1 MEQNVMRA
9 AIVIGATSGIGQA
22 VAVRLAA
29 AGYRVGIAG
38 RREELL
44 LELAQTDPDRYE
56 TEVLDVEDAGVC
68 ERLEKLAERLGSPE
82 LILFCAGTGELND
95 ALDYRLE
102 EATNRVNVAGFTRV
116 MDWAYRYFEQR
127 GGGCLAAITSV
138 MGLRGSRTAPSYAAS
153 KAYQINYLEGLRQKA
168 FYQKLPI
175 RIASGVGPHG
185 DDERGGALLDRFDRR
200 GRTVYLQGDR
210 GSSCGPIRYTPMAY
224 RRPVASV
231 DTRTALSPDVTAGE
245 AVCRRSFPALLF
257 R

>member
-9 AIVIGATSGIGQA
+9 AIVIGATSGIGRA
-22 VAVRLAA
+22 VAVRLAT

-44 LELAQTDPDRYE
+44 RELAQTDPDRYE

-102 EATNRVNVAGFTRV
+102 EATNRVNVSGFTRV

-175 RIASGVGPHG
+175 RIVDLRP
-185 DDERGGALLDRFDRR
+185 
-200 GRTVYLQGDR
+200 
-210 GSSCGPIRYTPMAY
+210 GS
-224 RRPVASV
+224 V
-231 DTRTALSPDVTAGE
+231 RTAMMKGEGHFWIASAEEAARCICKAIEARRAVQYVTPRWRIVGLLLRWIPE
-245 AVCRRSFPALLF
+245 RLYCRM
-257 R
+257 

>member
-1 MEQNVMRA
+1 MRA
-9 AIVIGATSGIGQA
+9 AIVIGATSGIGRA

-44 LELAQTDPDRYE
+44 RELAQTMPDRYE
-56 TEVLDVEDAGVC
+56 TEVLDVEDTGVC
-68 ERLEKLAERLGSPE
+68 ERLEKLVERLGSPE

-102 EATNRVNVAGFTRV
+102 EATNQVNVAGFTRV

-138 MGLRGSRTAPSYAAS
+138 MGLRQPNGSLLCRVESLSDQLFGRVAPKGLLS
-153 KAYQINYLEGLRQKA
+153 KVADSDCRS
-168 FYQKLPI
+168 
-175 RIASGVGPHG
+175 ASGVGPHG

-210 GSSCGPIRYTPMAY
+210 GSPCGPIRYTPMAY
-224 RRPVASV
+224 HRPVASV
-231 DTRTALSPDVTAGE
+231 DTRTALSPDVAVGK

>member
-1 MEQNVMRA
+1 MRA
-9 AIVIGATSGIGQA
+9 AIVIGATSGIGRA
-22 VAVRLAA
+22 VVVRLAA

-44 LELAQTDPDRYE
+44 RELAQTMPDCYE

-102 EATNRVNVAGFTRV
+102 EATNRVNVSGFTRV
-116 MDWAYRYFEQR
+116 MDWAYHYFEQR
-127 GGGCLAAITSV
+127 GGGRLAAITSV

-175 RIASGVGPHG
+175 RIVDLRPGSVRTAMMKGEGHFWIASTEEAARCICKAIEARRAVQYVTPRWRIVGLLLRWIP
-185 DDERGGALLDRFDRR
+185 ERL
-200 GRTVYLQGDR
+200 
-210 GSSCGPIRYTPMAY
+210 Y
-224 RRPVASV
+224 RRM
-231 DTRTALSPDVTAGE
+231 
-245 AVCRRSFPALLF
+245 
-257 R
+257 

>member
-9 AIVIGATSGIGQA
+9 AIVIGATSGIGRA
-22 VAVRLAA
+22 VAVQLAA

-44 LELAQTDPDRYE
+44 QELARTMPDRYE
-56 TEVLDVEDAGVC
+56 TEVLDVEDAGAC

-102 EATNRVNVAGFTRV
+102 EATNWVNVSGFTRV

-168 FYQKLPI
+168 FHQKLPI
-175 RIASGVGPHG
+175 RIVDLRPGSVRTAMMKGEGHFWIASA
-185 DDERGGALLDRFDRR
+185 EQAARCICKAIEAR
-200 GRTVYLQGDR
+200 RTVQYV
-210 GSSCGPIRYTPMAY
+210 TP
-224 RRPVASV
+224 RWRIV
-231 DTRTALSPDVTAGE
+231 G
-245 AVCRRSFPALLF
+245 LLL
-257 R
+257 RWMPKWLYQRM

>member
-9 AIVIGATSGIGQA
+9 AIVIGATSGIGRA

-44 LELAQTDPDRYE
+44 RELAQTMPDRYE

-102 EATNRVNVAGFTRV
+102 EATNRVNVSGFTRV

-175 RIASGVGPHG
+175 RIVDLRPGSVRTAMMKGEGHFWIASAEEAARCICKAIEARRAVQYVTPRWRIIGLLLRWIP
-185 DDERGGALLDRFDRR
+185 ERL
-200 GRTVYLQGDR
+200 
-210 GSSCGPIRYTPMAY
+210 Y
-224 RRPVASV
+224 RRM
-231 DTRTALSPDVTAGE
+231 
-245 AVCRRSFPALLF
+245 
-257 R
+257 

>member
-1 MEQNVMRA
+1 MRA
-9 AIVIGATSGIGQA
+9 AIVIGATSGIGRA

-44 LELAQTDPDRYE
+44 RELAQTDPDRYE
-56 TEVLDVEDAGVC
+56 NEVLDVEDAGVC

-82 LILFCAGTGELND
+82 LVLFCAGTGELND

-102 EATNRVNVAGFTRV
+102 EATNWVNVSGFTRV

-168 FYQKLPI
+168 FHQKLPI
-175 RIASGVGPHG
+175 RIVDLRPGSVRTAMMKGEGHFWIASAEEAARCICKAIEARRAVQYVTPRWRIVG
-185 DDERGGALLDRFDRR
+185 LLLRWIPEW
-200 GRTVYLQGDR
+200 L
-210 GSSCGPIRYTPMAY
+210 Y
-224 RRPVASV
+224 RRM
-231 DTRTALSPDVTAGE
+231 
-245 AVCRRSFPALLF
+245 
-257 R
+257 

>member
-1 MEQNVMRA
+1 MKQNVMRA
-9 AIVIGATSGIGQA
+9 AIVIGATSGIGRA

-44 LELAQTDPDRYE
+44 RELAQTDPDRYE
-56 TEVLDVEDAGVC
+56 TEVLDVEDTGVC

-102 EATNRVNVAGFTRV
+102 EATNWVNVSGFTRV

-168 FYQKLPI
+168 FHQKLPI
-175 RIASGVGPHG
+175 RIVDLRPGSV
-185 DDERGGALLDRFDRR
+185 
-200 GRTVYLQGDR
+200 RTAYLQGDR
-210 GSSCGPIRYTPMAY
+210 GSPCGPIRYTPMAY

-231 DTRTALSPDVTAGE
+231 DTRTALSPDVAAGE
-245 AVCRRSFPALLF
+245 AVCRRSFPALLS

>member
-1 MEQNVMRA
+1 MRA
-9 AIVIGATSGIGQA
+9 AIVIGATSGIGRA

-29 AGYRVGIAG
+29 AGYRVGIVG
-38 RREELL
+38 RREGLL
-44 LELAQTDPDRYE
+44 QELAQADPDRYE
-56 TEVLDVEDAGVC
+56 AEVLDVEDAGVC
-68 ERLEKLAERLGSPE
+68 GRLEQLAERLGSPE

-116 MDWAYRYFEQR
+116 MDWAYRCFEQR

-175 RIASGVGPHG
+175 RIVDLRPGSVRTAMMKGEGHFWIASAEQAAQCICKAIEAH
-185 DDERGGALLDRFDRR
+185 
-200 GRTVYLQGDR
+200 RTVQYV
-210 GSSCGPIRYTPMAY
+210 TPRWRIVGLLLRWMPGWLY
-224 RRPVASV
+224 RRM
-231 DTRTALSPDVTAGE
+231 
-245 AVCRRSFPALLF
+245 
-257 R
+257 

>member
-1 MEQNVMRA
+1 MRA
-9 AIVIGATSGIGQA
+9 AIVIGATSGIGRA

-44 LELAQTDPDRYE
+44 RELARTMPDRYE
-56 TEVLDVEDAGVC
+56 TEVLDVEDARACG
-68 ERLEKLAERLGSPE
+68 RLEKLAKRLGSPE

-102 EATNRVNVAGFTRV
+102 EATNWVNVSGFTRV

-168 FYQKLPI
+168 FHQKLPI
-175 RIASGVGPHG
+175 RIVDLRPGSVRTAMMKGEGHFWIASA
-185 DDERGGALLDRFDRR
+185 EQAARCICKAIEAR
-200 GRTVYLQGDR
+200 RTVQYV
-210 GSSCGPIRYTPMAY
+210 TP
-224 RRPVASV
+224 RWRIV
-231 DTRTALSPDVTAGE
+231 G
-245 AVCRRSFPALLF
+245 LLL
-257 R
+257 RWMPKWLYQRM

>member
-1 MEQNVMRA
+1 MRA
-9 AIVIGATSGIGQA
+9 AIVIGATSGIGRA
-22 VAVRLAA
+22 VAVQLAA

-44 LELAQTDPDRYE
+44 QELARTMPDRYE
-56 TEVLDVEDAGVC
+56 TEVLDVEDAGAC

-102 EATNRVNVAGFTRV
+102 EATNWVNVSGFTRV

-168 FYQKLPI
+168 FHQKLPI
-175 RIASGVGPHG
+175 RIVDLRPGSVRTAMMKGEGHFWIASA
-185 DDERGGALLDRFDRR
+185 EQAARCICKAIEAR
-200 GRTVYLQGDR
+200 RTVQYV
-210 GSSCGPIRYTPMAY
+210 TP
-224 RRPVASV
+224 RWRIV
-231 DTRTALSPDVTAGE
+231 G
-245 AVCRRSFPALLF
+245 LLL
-257 R
+257 RWMPKWLYQRM

>member
-1 MEQNVMRA
+1 MRA
-9 AIVIGATSGIGQA
+9 AIVIGATSGIGRA

-44 LELAQTDPDRYE
+44 RELAQTDPDRYE
-56 TEVLDVEDAGVC
+56 MEVLDVEDTGVC
-68 ERLEKLAERLGSPE
+68 KRLEKLAERLGSPE
-82 LILFCAGTGELND
+82 LILSCAGTGELND

-175 RIASGVGPHG
+175 RIVDLRPGSVRTAMMKGEGHFWIASTEEAARCICKAIEARRAVQYVTPRWRIIGLLLRWIP
-185 DDERGGALLDRFDRR
+185 ERL
-200 GRTVYLQGDR
+200 
-210 GSSCGPIRYTPMAY
+210 Y
-224 RRPVASV
+224 RRM
-231 DTRTALSPDVTAGE
+231 
-245 AVCRRSFPALLF
+245 
-257 R
+257 

>member
-1 MEQNVMRA
+1 MRA
-9 AIVIGATSGIGQA
+9 AIVIGATSGIGRA
-22 VAVRLAA
+22 VAVQLAA

-44 LELAQTDPDRYE
+44 QELARTMPDRYE

-68 ERLEKLAERLGSPE
+68 GRLEQLAERLGSPE
-82 LILFCAGTGELND
+82 LVLFCAGTGELND

-116 MDWAYRYFEQR
+116 MDWAYCYLGQR

-168 FYQKLPI
+168 FRQKLPI
-175 RIASGVGPHG
+175 RVVDLRPGSVRTAMMKGEGHFWIATA
-185 DDERGGALLDRFDRR
+185 EQAAQCICKAIEAR
-200 GRTVYLQGDR
+200 RTVQYV
-210 GSSCGPIRYTPMAY
+210 TPRWRIVGLLLRWMPKWLY
-224 RRPVASV
+224 RRM
-231 DTRTALSPDVTAGE
+231 
-245 AVCRRSFPALLF
+245 
-257 R
+257 

>member
-1 MEQNVMRA
+1 MRA
-9 AIVIGATSGIGQA
+9 AIVIGATSGIGRA

-44 LELAQTDPDRYE
+44 RELAQTDLDRYE
-56 TEVLDVEDAGVC
+56 TEVLDVEDTGVC

-102 EATNRVNVAGFTRV
+102 EATNRVNVSGFTRV

-168 FYQKLPI
+168 FHQKLPI
-175 RIASGVGPHG
+175 RIVDLRP
-185 DDERGGALLDRFDRR
+185 
-200 GRTVYLQGDR
+200 
-210 GSSCGPIRYTPMAY
+210 GS
-224 RRPVASV
+224 V
-231 DTRTALSPDVTAGE
+231 RTAMMKGEGHFWIASAEEAARCICKAIEARRAVQYVTPRWRIVG
-245 AVCRRSFPALLF
+245 LLL
-257 R
+257 RWIPERLYLRM

>member
-1 MEQNVMRA
+1 MRA
-9 AIVIGATSGIGQA
+9 AIVIGPTSGIGRA

-44 LELAQTDPDRYE
+44 RELAQTDPDRYE

-68 ERLEKLAERLGSPE
+68 KRLEKLAERLGSPE

-102 EATNRVNVAGFTRV
+102 EATNRVNVSGFTRV
-116 MDWAYRYFEQR
+116 IDWAYRYFEQR
-127 GGGCLAAITSV
+127 GGGCLAVITSV

-168 FYQKLPI
+168 FHQKLPI
-175 RIASGVGPHG
+175 RIVDLRP
-185 DDERGGALLDRFDRR
+185 
-200 GRTVYLQGDR
+200 
-210 GSSCGPIRYTPMAY
+210 GS
-224 RRPVASV
+224 V
-231 DTRTALSPDVTAGE
+231 RTAMMKGEGHFWIASAEEAARCICKAIEARRAVQYVTP
-245 AVCRRSFPALLF
+245 R
-257 R
+257 